1 MLYPSM
7 DQLMSRINSR
17 YLLVNVAAQ
26 RARQIALEAEDN
38 GLPLQEKPVK
48 LAILEINDGR
58 LQGHSRALELYQQ

>member
-7 DQLMSRINSR
+7 DQLMSKINSR

-26 RARQIALEAEDN
+26 RARQIALNAEDQ

-48 LAILEINDGR
+48 LAIVEINDGR
-58 LQGHSRALELYQQ
+58 LFGYSRALELYK